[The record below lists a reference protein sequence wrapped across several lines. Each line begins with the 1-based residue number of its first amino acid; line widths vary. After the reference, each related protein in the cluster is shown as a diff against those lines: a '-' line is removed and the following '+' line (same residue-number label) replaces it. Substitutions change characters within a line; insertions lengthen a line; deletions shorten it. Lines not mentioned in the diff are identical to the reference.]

1 MEMTN
6 YELSGEQ
13 RERCFPPL
21 VNPVHMKIY
30 VIGALKN
37 EYIPGIAA
45 KLREELGCE
54 VFDDWHAAH
63 PRADNEWQNYERT
76 RERSYEQALKAP
88 AAQNVFQF
96 DKLHLDEATHGLL
109 VLPAGRSGHLELG
122 YLAGRGI
129 TTAIL
134 LDDDY
139 DRWDVMYAFA
149 DLVTCDFNE
158 VIERWS

>member
-1 MEMTN
+1 MRR
-6 YELSGEQ
+6 S
-13 RERCFPPL
+13 
-21 VNPVHMKIY
+21 IY

-37 EYIPGIAA
+37 PSIPDVA
-45 KLREELGCE
+45 KELRGETGWD

-63 PRADNEWQNYERT
+63 PQADNEWQLYERI
-76 RERSYEQALKAP
+76 RGRSYEEALGSY

-96 DKLHLDEATHGLL
+96 DKKHLDEATHGIL

-129 TTAIL
+129 KTAIL
-134 LDDDY
+134 LDTDY

-149 DLVTCDFNE
+149 GIITRSLDEIVRE
-158 VIERWS
+158 WVS